1 MFDNLRDQANSTPF
15 LDDEASLKSTMGTD
29 SVPRRGSSGPFLG
42 MTAQQRFFIAV
53 IMMIMVCI
61 LGTMCLLV
69 TGKISLF

>member
-1 MFDNLRDQANSTPF
+1 MFDNLRDQANSTSF
-15 LDDEASLKSTMGTD
+15 LDDEANLKSTTGTD
-29 SVPRRGSSGPFLG
+29 SVPRRGPSGPFLG

-69 TGKISLF
+69 TGRISLF

>member
-15 LDDEASLKSTMGTD
+15 VEDEANLRSNMD
-29 SVPRRGSSGPFLG
+29 AASVPQRKSSGPFLG

-53 IMMIMVCI
+53 IIMIMVCI

-69 TGKISLF
+69 TGKISFL